1 MSFDPFH
8 EQQPQRDPVP
18 RPPLESTAPNGPAP
32 NAAGGPPVTPVR
44 ERLIFPAIL
53 LILVGVLNLL
63 FAGYLVV
70 STLYQLSLSPEE
82 IRESARLQREVFVKT
97 FPGLKEVLEARD
109 KEGITP
115 EEEAKKVMPFMIG
128 LAVASVLGAL
138 LPLIAGIRMLQ
149 LRNYGLVFFGAVVA
163 AIPCV
168 SGSGCCCLGE
178 LAGIYAVVMLLQTD
192 IRDAFR

>member
-18 RPPLESTAPNGPAP
+18 RPPLESAVPNGPAP
-32 NAAGGPPVTPVR
+32 DMRADPRAAR
-44 ERLIFPAIL
+44 ERILFPAIL
-53 LILVGVLNLL
+53 LIIVGVVNFLFMGFCAFSTLVSRMQPIETQRANLNQNPQLKQMYDDLEKQGYKFEDVIRMGQWLYTGLSVSNLL
-63 FAGYLVV
+63 TAF
-70 STLYQLSLSPEE
+70 LSL
-82 IRESARLQREVFVKT
+82 F
-97 FPGLKEVLEARD
+97 
-109 KEGITP
+109 
-115 EEEAKKVMPFMIG
+115 
-128 LAVASVLGAL
+128 
-138 LPLIAGIRMLQ
+138 AGIRMLQ
-149 LRNYGLVFFGAVVA
+149 LRNYGLVFFAAVVS